1 MSKFYNIKW
10 RTQDEREARRI
21 IRNFNDKLRREL
33 TRNPKLKSAL
43 PQFYNPDTDAFES
56 KLTLKNFKNMID
68 TRADFNREL
77 NSLKRF
83 SKRGAEEV
91 MLIPGN
97 YNEAYAT
104 RWQLE
109 EMRRKTSIVNQKR
122 QARLE
127 NKQNLE
133 LIDNISKTGV
143 TYGEAMKMGMKS
155 DQELKPTNPYTE
167 GMRQEDVK
175 WKYRSLMIETK
186 QKYYNERDIQLKE
199 NFIKGLE
206 RTFTK
211 GEVNDVIAEIRSM
224 NPDEFV
230 LKFDQKEG
238 SAFEDIYFPN
248 KDSKKLYINA
258 LKHYWLGI
266 DITD

>member
-10 RTQDEREARRI
+10 RAEDIREAKRVL
-21 IRNFNDKLRREL
+21 RNFNDKLKREL
-33 TRNPKLKSAL
+33 TRNPRKKSAL
-43 PQFYNPDTDAFES
+43 PQFYNTDTGEFES
-56 KLTLKNFKNMID
+56 KMTLKNFKNIVN

-83 SKRGAEEV
+83 SKRGAEDV
-91 MLIPGN
+91 VLIPGN

-104 RWQLE
+104 KWQLE
-109 EMRRKTSIVNQKR
+109 EMTRRSGIINQKR
-122 QARLE
+122 QVRLE
-127 NKQNLE
+127 NKQTLE
-133 LIDNISKTGV
+133 LVDNISNTGI

-155 DQELKPTNPYTE
+155 DQELKPTKPYTE

-175 WKYRSLMIETK
+175 WKYRSLIIETK
-186 QKYYNERDIQLKE
+186 QKYYKERDIQLKE

-211 GEVNDVIAEIRSM
+211 GEIDDVVAKIRSM
-224 NPDEFV
+224 DTDEFV

-248 KDSKKLYINA
+248 DESKQAYINA
-258 LKHYWLGI
+258 LRHYWLGI
-266 DITD
+266 NVTE